1 MSYRLPRELE
11 ERVAALE
18 SGSGLERDFDRVS
31 WIWLITLGVVLPVL
45 LLIVGWWL

>member
-1 MSYRLPRELE
+1 MSHRLPAELE

-18 SGSGLERDFDRVS
+18 SSSGMERDFDRVS
-31 WIWLITLGVVLPVL
+31 WTWLIALGVVLPVL